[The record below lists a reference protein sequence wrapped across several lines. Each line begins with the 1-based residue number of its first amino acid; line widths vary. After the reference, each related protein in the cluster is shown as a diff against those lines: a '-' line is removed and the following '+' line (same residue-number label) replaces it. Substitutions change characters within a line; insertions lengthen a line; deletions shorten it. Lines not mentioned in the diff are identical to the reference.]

1 MIYIHTRTQ
10 AMQERASRARKPTAE
25 APWHVQV
32 DTDAMLRAAAA
43 VRARAP
49 RELPPLLPEPAAA
62 AAMLRRVFAS
72 EFPEVDP
79 ATVFV
84 AAGSA

>member
-1 MIYIHTRTQ
+1 
-10 AMQERASRARKPTAE
+10 MQERASRARKPAAE

-32 DTDAMLRAAAA
+32 DADAVLRVAAA

-49 RELPPLLPEPAAA
+49 PELPPLLPEPAAA
-62 AAMLRRVFAS
+62 AAMLRRAFAS
-72 EFPEVDP
+72 AFPEVDP

-84 AAGSA
+84 ATGSA